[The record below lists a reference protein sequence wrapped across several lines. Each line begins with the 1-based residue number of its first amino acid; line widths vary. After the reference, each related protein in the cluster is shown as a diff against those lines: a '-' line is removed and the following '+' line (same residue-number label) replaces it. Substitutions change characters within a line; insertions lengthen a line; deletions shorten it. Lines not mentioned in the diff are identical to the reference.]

1 MTLQKTPS
9 HPEAP
14 GPGTTEL
21 NRGGKSN
28 WYTTLLLG
36 KAMKAPPPAHQ
47 SSSLPSAPLLGH
59 LGALGEKTEH
69 VVVAML
75 SFRTQQA
82 GLRLLGAQSGEDLT
96 SSSSP
101 PSWQPAPNSHRTS
114 DHFCLSLK
122 ICFLILGINQ
132 EALDAK
138 EEAGVLGGADS
149 GGFGGPSCIRCG

>member
-1 MTLQKTPS
+1 MHMPLQKTPS

-14 GPGTTEL
+14 APGTTEL
-21 NRGGKSN
+21 NRGGKSS

-36 KAMKAPPPAHQ
+36 KAMKAAPPSHQ
-47 SSSLPSAPLLGH
+47 SSSLPSAPLLGC

-69 VVVAML
+69 VVVAVL

-96 SSSSP
+96 SSSSELA
-101 PSWQPAPNSHRTS
+101 APNSHRTS
-114 DHFCLSLK
+114 DHFRLSLK

-138 EEAGVLGGADS
+138 K
-149 GGFGGPSCIRCG
+149 R